1 MDCGPENSSH
11 SEVADPAVDVNN
23 ERQNAPECLNTSC
36 RHQEGGDCVKC
47 GESRPLSPSLV
58 EELNAQ
64 FEGRL
69 KFIEKNGNDD
79 RYKVEVYESWI
90 QQLRIINLELVNTIR
105 EMEETC
111 RDRMNRMKENYEK
124 NRSRYGLEARAR
136 LKGDRDSLLEVI
148 RRAHTTG
155 SWDIEG
161 IEFYDL
167 NVEEMFG
174 KKSASTM
181 ESRQDSISDGPTI
194 SLNVA
199 VSSNCQFEN
208 SETENLRQTLDARNE
223 QIKHLERL
231 LAMQYTRTEET
242 HESGS
247 TDEIEADSH
256 DKVCNND
263 HPNHLDQIFKETI
276 YDSKEQTY
284 KEDVDSS
291 TQMDSDMSA
300 TLAEFIKMDCATSN
314 RKATQQLQNIVR
326 AKTQQMQALAR
337 DNGSLRE
344 EISCLKAQL
353 ESQSNVDKQS
363 LVNEIKD
370 HYDKNRQLEKKLRE
384 YEQSLQ
390 ESNAA
395 VDYRNNV
402 INKLRQDVKHLKKNS
417 SAGVWADDASDSNSS
432 IGHASLYSS
441 ISQTSFGSIHSG
453 SSVNTVIATYSGGET
468 IARTDADRLTEEDEL
483 KTDQMLNLTEEL
495 ARMSEQLHEYQSI
508 KQSQDGIIGEK
519 CAKLDD
525 LESDYRILRE
535 EYENSEKKL
544 FLIRF
549 EIVKL
554 IRSIRESCKDHFPL
568 PQTISTI
575 EELVSRPCIDVNME
589 GLSSD
594 ILGND
599 QLILEALQ
607 LHLNSITRNSLL
619 LVAEKSE
626 LRKHIAALQQVNRN
640 HKELIENFENDR
652 LAAECARETESKA
665 TSIDSD
671 ITAAESS
678 SASTET
684 LAMQRLQV
692 QQVLHG
698 MAKEIAYLIGK
709 DLSNDSLSSFAELD
723 AAPLHCLIEDL
734 KQEIEA
740 KDSLLRGKS
749 DIILQLRQ
757 QVCDGEKEMHR
768 LKLRQ
773 ESVAQDRLSYDK
785 RIGNLQRAL
794 QDHDETIEKLKQQNR
809 LLKQQHEDMKETL
822 QTYKENIRQ
831 AIEEKASVEDECKN
845 QLLTI
850 SNLRNAIEETK
861 RNGSSSVKHLREVI
875 EVMQS
880 EVLMLSEQ
888 LNHAF
893 RENINKEGEIE
904 QYRDSNLQLRCQISD
919 LTRDSIELK
928 DIAGLIGIKRE
939 LEEQKQRH
947 LVQIKNEMN
956 NLKAQ
961 ITDCQKEISSRQRD
975 QDYLSYFRQKCAE
988 LEMEHQQELQR
999 MRDEI
1004 ESLSIQLVNCDEANI
1019 QHEQL
1024 LSQSNTLQNTIL
1036 ELENHNEILRKAI
1049 QSYEVNNEQLQQELS
1064 TFKFQYDNLNQE
1076 LGNLKSSCCE
1086 KDNKIISLNTEREK
1100 LLGDLSLHRRMCKC
1114 GFNTS
1119 QKERSKTPVSHS
1131 LQKQVVQKTLEATK
1145 AVDALKQKTIE
1156 MKKLENQYVED
1167 RIRLT
1172 EQTTDLFTQIGKLKG
1187 KNSNLEQS
1195 LFHKEE
1201 LIERLQQSLRDISQ
1215 RLTSK
1220 AEVAQSMETKNANLS
1235 QLLEKFREDS
1245 TLREKKLADELN
1257 NLRRSSQDQAN
1268 QLQQCENQ
1276 IVWQR
1281 EEIDSMRGKYDSMEK
1296 ERDTLK
1302 QDVAELSS
1310 KLACTAGKESAL
1322 CEVLKQLKD
1331 EVSIKTGRLTEVEE
1345 NYRKI
1350 YQAYQHL
1357 KNFNEDLSKQNQ
1369 VARSHLDNYKKLV
1382 DFKRQTIGTVEL
1394 AQKCAEETRR
1404 RERAYVE
1411 KISEQKQAIV
1421 HLREDRIKLT
1431 EKLYDYHRDSLILN
1445 RKLEDFQQANSG
1457 NLRNISTSFHQ
1468 TFYPSEAYKL
1478 MRSSSDP
1485 NCKQNDELLSRV
1497 EFTSNRILRTREFW
1511 HQGIK
1516 EILSPTRFAK

>member
-831 AIEEKASVEDECKN
+831 AIEEKASVEDE
-845 QLLTI
+845 
-850 SNLRNAIEETK
+850 
-861 RNGSSSVKHLREVI
+861 
-875 EVMQS
+875 
-880 EVLMLSEQ
+880 
-888 LNHAF
+888 
-893 RENINKEGEIE
+893 
-904 QYRDSNLQLRCQISD
+904 
-919 LTRDSIELK
+919 
-928 DIAGLIGIKRE
+928 

-988 LEMEHQQELQR
+988 LTFTSHMQEMEHQQELQR